1 MDDAI
6 RLVITVLF
14 IGLIVLSIVFF
25 GIFGIAPLTKLGS
38 VINKKP
44 VSEVVI
50 GEVATTTAT
59 TTNGEVPAPET
70 PGEHKPSSLPTSSP
84 VSGGSAPS
92 STNNPPQE
100 NQPVNQPSAEPPTP
114 GIPEGSGKVK
124 FYSQSSPI
132 TADEIPSNAIRIVV
146 SGGKF
151 TPAIIPV
158 SAGSP
163 FTLAI
168 TSGNDETHVFKF
180 NNPAFASIGLGVG
193 PHQTRIITLSISEAG
208 SYGFHCD
215 VPGHAPQGEAGRIV
229 AQ

>member
-25 GIFGIAPLTKLGS
+25 GIFGIAPLTKLGGI
-38 VINKKP
+38 VNKRP
-44 VSEVVI
+44 SSEVVV
-50 GEVATTTAT
+50 EEATTTISEIT
-59 TTNGEVPAPET
+59 PTSSLET
-70 PGEHKPSSLPTSSP
+70 PGGNVLISSSPITNSVPEEPSSSGTESP
-84 VSGGSAPS
+84 PLSFGDVPS
-92 STNNPPQE
+92 T
-100 NQPVNQPSAEPPTP
+100 
-114 GIPEGSGKVK
+114 GIPEGPGKVK

-132 TADEIPSNAIRIVV
+132 AVDEIPSNAIRIVD

-151 TPAIIPV
+151 TPAVIAVP
-158 SAGSP
+158 AGSP

-168 TSGNDETHVFKF
+168 TSGDDGTHVFKF

-193 PHQTRIITLSISEAG
+193 PRQTRIITLSISEAG

-215 VPGHAPQGEAGRIV
+215 VPGHAPQGEVGRIV